1 MTSQIN
7 PESNNYDAA
16 YPVAGQDNNTIGFR
30 QNFAS
35 IQQNFQYAK
44 DEITSLQTN
53 TVQAGAN
60 VLNDLNGAVLYDAK
74 LQNQS
79 YADISLGNTA
89 NIATVNYTVAAYQSL
104 TPTADTTISFSGLP
118 ANAAA
123 VLTLSITANAASNIS
138 TPYTVTIPN
147 ASTSTSGVIGLL
159 GNTLSFPRTNSTNA
173 GTHTY
178 QLLTTTGGSAFTIT
192 PLSTPTQPLNSTSE
206 DVAASANVSLG
217 VSDSYFST
225 STTLSGVVIINTV
238 GAFTC
243 TAASKTL
250 VIGDKITI
258 SGTYGGSGS
267 IVGYSD
273 PTSYYIIA
281 TNGSTTFT
289 LSATL
294 GGGAITTTAGTPT
307 GLTYTVT
314 ETATLP
320 AGVSGQVK
328 VLAMLADGGDM
339 VITVTNAGWKS
350 SGTGTITFDTIGDAC
365 TLKYINSKWFCIGN
379 NGCTFA

>member
-35 IQQNFQYAK
+35 IQQNLQYAK
-44 DEITSLQTN
+44 DEITALQAN
-53 TVQAGAN
+53 TVQSGAN
-60 VLNDLNGAVLYDAK
+60 VLNDLNGAVIYDAK

-79 YADISLGNTA
+79 YADINLGNTA
-89 NIATVNYTVAAYQSL
+89 NIANVNYTVAAYQTL

-123 VLTLSITANAASNIS
+123 ILTLSITANAASNIA
-138 TPYTVTIPN
+138 TPYTITIPN
-147 ASTSTSGVIGLL
+147 ASSSTSGVIGLS

-225 STTLSGVVIINTV
+225 S
-238 GAFTC
+238 
-243 TAASKTL
+243 AA
-250 VIGDKITI
+250 
-258 SGTYGGSGS
+258 
-267 IVGYSD
+267 
-273 PTSYYIIA
+273 
-281 TNGSTTFT
+281 
-289 LSATL
+289 
-294 GGGAITTTAGTPT
+294 
-307 GLTYTVT
+307 

-339 VITVTNAGWKS
+339 VITVTNAGWKT

-365 TLKYINSKWFCIGN
+365 TLKYINSKWFCIGD
-379 NGCTFA
+379 NGCVVA

>member
-44 DEITSLQTN
+44 DEITALQTN
-53 TVQAGAN
+53 TVQAGGN
-60 VLNDLNGAVLYDAK
+60 VLNDLNGAVIYDAK

-79 YADISLGNTA
+79 YADINLGNTA
-89 NIATVNYTVAAYQSL
+89 NIANVNYTVAAYQTL
-104 TPTADTTISFSGLP
+104 TPTANTTISFSGLP

-123 VLTLSITANAASNIS
+123 ILTLSITANAASNIA

-147 ASTSTSGVIGLL
+147 ASSSTSGVIGLS

-225 STTLSGVVIINTV
+225 
-238 GAFTC
+238 GA
-243 TAASKTL
+243 A
-250 VIGDKITI
+250 
-258 SGTYGGSGS
+258 
-267 IVGYSD
+267 
-273 PTSYYIIA
+273 
-281 TNGSTTFT
+281 
-289 LSATL
+289 
-294 GGGAITTTAGTPT
+294 
-307 GLTYTVT
+307 

-339 VITVTNAGWKS
+339 VITVTNAGWKT

-379 NGCTFA
+379 NGCVFA